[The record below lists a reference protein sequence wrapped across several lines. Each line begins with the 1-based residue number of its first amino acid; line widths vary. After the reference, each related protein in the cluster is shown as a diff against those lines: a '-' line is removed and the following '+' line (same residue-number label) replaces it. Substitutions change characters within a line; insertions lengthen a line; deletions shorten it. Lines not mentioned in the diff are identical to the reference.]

1 MKNQLWNQIQGFI
14 KIKLKKHILE
24 VEGRKGGGGGG
35 VCVFFQIK
43 KKLDLG

>member
-1 MKNQLWNQIQGFI
+1 MKNQLWNQTGGFI

-24 VEGRKGGGGGG
+24 VEGRKEGRKGGGGG
-35 VCVFFQIK
+35 FQIL